1 MHLGFARQK
10 KKLSVCVCSQLE
22 AAEREQSLYHLWRKI
37 RVTIADEKLC
47 MPGKQSSI
55 LVQTFVQSVWRR

>member
-10 KKLSVCVCSQLE
+10 KKLSVCVCLQLE

-37 RVTIADEKLC
+37 RVTIADEKIVYARKAVFNSGSN
-47 MPGKQSSI
+47 MSSI
-55 LVQTFVQSVWRR
+55 RWR